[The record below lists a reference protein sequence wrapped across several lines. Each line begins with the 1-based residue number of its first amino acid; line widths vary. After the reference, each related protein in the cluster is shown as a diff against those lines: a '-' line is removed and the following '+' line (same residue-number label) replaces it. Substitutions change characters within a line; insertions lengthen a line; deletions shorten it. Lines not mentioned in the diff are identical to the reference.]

1 MKMQMARLSLG
12 ELENTARTLDLQI
25 LKLDRRGAH
34 LTPDEHY
41 RAAYLKKI
49 RLATKDRLDELRDR
63 YSR

>member
-1 MKMQMARLSLG
+1 MKQMTRLSLG

-34 LTPDEHY
+34 ATPDEHY
-41 RAAYLKKI
+41 RAVELKKL
-49 RLATKDRLDELRDR
+49 RLAAKDRLAELNHR